1 MPGDEASPQ
10 IPRSPRSR
18 QSPRSPEA
26 AAPAPHAQPAP
37 PALPAPP
44 APRAPSD
51 PLPALDRAERFI
63 WLTARV
69 LEQHRFAYHFLGGD
83 ADPVDTAL
91 GSYLNPDGG
100 YGHALDP
107 DLRGPL
113 SQPLHS
119 AHALRVLDDLG
130 RCAGQRIERLCRH
143 LTDVSTPEG
152 ALPVLCPAPRAYP
165 TAAYHPVRDDPPGEL
180 LATGPVVGL
189 LHRNRVW
196 HAWLFRATDFCWDR
210 VENLHRTHPYE
221 VQSAVAFLDGVP
233 DRARA
238 AAAADRL
245 GRLVREQRLVVLDPR
260 RRSEFPPAPGYAPG
274 EQLFPHDF
282 ARRPESLARGWFTDE
297 EMRRSLDFLAAAQQ
311 ADGGWPVRREAWAP
325 GSSLE
330 RRPIATL
337 EALLTLR
344 AYGRLPAQV
353 SRPGPVPP
361 R

>member
-1 MPGDEASPQ
+1 MSGDEAS
-10 IPRSPRSR
+10 
-18 QSPRSPEA
+18 
-26 AAPAPHAQPAP
+26 APT
-37 PALPAPP
+37 
-44 APRAPSD
+44 
-51 PLPALDRAERFI
+51 PLARAEQFI

-69 LEQHRFAYHFLGGD
+69 LEQRRFAFHFLGGD

-91 GSYLNPDGG
+91 GSYLNGDGG

-113 SQPLHS
+113 SHPLHT
-119 AHALRVLDDLG
+119 AHALRVLDSLG

-143 LTDVSTPEG
+143 LTGVSTAEG
-152 ALPVLCPAPRAYP
+152 ALPVVSPAPRGYP
-165 TAAYHPVRDDPPGEL
+165 AAPYHPAYDDPPGEL

-210 VENLHRTHPYE
+210 IETMRHSHPYE
-221 VQSAVAFLDGVP
+221 VQSAVAFLDGAP

-238 AAAADRL
+238 TAAADRL
-245 GRLVREQRLVVLDPR
+245 GRLVREQNLVVLDPW
-260 RRSEFPPAPGYAPG
+260 RRSQHPLFPGYAPG
-274 EQLFPHDF
+274 EHLYAYDF
-282 ARRPESLARGWFTDE
+282 ARRPESSARSWFTDR
-297 EMRRSLDFLAAAQQ
+297 EMARALDFLASEQQ
-311 ADGGWPVRREAWAP
+311 ADGGWPVRRRAWAP

-344 AYGRLPAQV
+344 AYGRLAAGV
-353 SRPGPVPP
+353 SPRGPVPP